1 MCISKWSLIHC
12 SHGDQVGRVC
22 IHWSSVTH
30 VLFRWPHTPHSCQD
44 SSCLDYRFLSFLLL
58 SVKLS
63 SVLTSCEQL
72 GSVEDHPHLV
82 ALWHKCHNT
91 CSFIIKK
98 NLKTQKMKNE
108 LILGT
113 SAYGLKRNST
123 RLLNSCFSDVWGQE
137 KVKVVHKLWP

>member
-1 MCISKWSLIHC
+1 MKSDTLQPWGSSWKSVHSLELCNPCALQMTSYTSQLPGLILSGLQVSLI
-12 SHGDQVGRVC
+12 
-22 IHWSSVTH
+22 
-30 VLFRWPHTPHSCQD
+30 
-44 SSCLDYRFLSFLLL
+44 LLL
-58 SVKLS
+58 SVKLP
-63 SVLTSCEQL
+63 SVLTSRKQL

-123 RLLNSCFSDVWGQE
+123 RLLNSCFSDV
-137 KVKVVHKLWP
+137 